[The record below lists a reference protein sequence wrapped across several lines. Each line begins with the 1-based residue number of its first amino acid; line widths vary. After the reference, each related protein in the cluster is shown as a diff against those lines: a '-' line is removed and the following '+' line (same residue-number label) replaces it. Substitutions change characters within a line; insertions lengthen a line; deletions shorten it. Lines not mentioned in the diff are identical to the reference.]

1 MADAVDAAGLRA
13 KQARRQCLHLPFAWM
28 SICHVW
34 IVFYLKA
41 EHRTTPTAD
50 NTLFKLACLKKDHF
64 RLKSE
69 FIIRVTFKCIIEKH
83 YENHFPIQYNL
94 LRASSDGRNFA
105 HSCRKTDTVDL
116 GNTSSSTM
124 HTDRLT
130 FDSRLDVSS
139 VCSL

>member
-41 EHRTTPTAD
+41 EQRTTPTAD

-69 FIIRVTFKCIIEKH
+69 FIIR
-83 YENHFPIQYNL
+83 L

-116 GNTSSSTM
+116 GNTSSLTM